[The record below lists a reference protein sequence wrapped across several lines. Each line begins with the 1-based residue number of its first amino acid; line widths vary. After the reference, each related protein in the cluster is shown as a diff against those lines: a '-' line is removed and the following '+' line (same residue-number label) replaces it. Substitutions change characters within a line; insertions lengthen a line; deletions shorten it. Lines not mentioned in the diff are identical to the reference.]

1 MEKKNE
7 VVEYSK
13 DFATSFNE
21 FGSYE
26 LDLIV
31 TLAYAAR
38 KKIKDHM
45 NVNINENVNLFLD
58 PKVIKKMVQ
67 GNVSTKRVEEAL
79 KSIFNTSV
87 QIKKDGYKVHK
98 HIFETLMY
106 TEDKTEIIFELKKE
120 FIPLFFNLSSNFTRH
135 ELLEFTGLK
144 GRHAKRLYQIVMS
157 YKNLKSWEFEPDEFL
172 KILNT
177 QYRWV
182 DVDSK
187 IIKKASEELS
197 EKTNIKNLKMERVR
211 SGKFISKIILK
222 WDIAEE
228 KIVDEIEEAEI
239 VEAEIVEDKVKY
251 VYNYEELKDIEATLE
266 KARRNRYIKPFLTD
280 ENVFKLM
287 EEFPYDQLKK
297 GLSSC
302 YHINI
307 QIRSFTYIYNHIK
320 GVK

>member
-1 MEKKNE
+1 MENKNE

-13 DFATSFNE
+13 EFATSFNE

-45 NVNINENVNLFLD
+45 NVNVNENVNLFLE
-58 PKVIKKMVQ
+58 PKVIKKMIQ
-67 GNVSTKRVEEAL
+67 GNVSTKRIEEAL

-98 HIFETLMY
+98 HIFETLTY

-120 FIPLFFNLSSNFTRH
+120 FIPLFFNLSNNFTRH

-157 YKNLKSWEFEPDEFL
+157 YKNLKSWEFAPDEFL

-182 DVDSK
+182 DVETK
-187 IIKKASEELS
+187 IIKKAAEELE
-197 EKTNIKNLKMERVR
+197 EKTNIKNLKMERVK
-211 SGKFISKIILK
+211 SGKFITKIILK
-222 WDIAEE
+222 WDIEQTEVLEKDGTEDEIKEAEKVIPKLSLDEAFEVE
-228 KIVDEIEEAEI
+228 KII
-239 VEAEIVEDKVKY
+239 
-251 VYNYEELKDIEATLE
+251 E
-266 KARRNRYIKPFLTD
+266 KAKKNRFIQPFLTD
-280 ENVFKLM
+280 ENIIELLNNFSFEQVI
-287 EEFPYDQLKK
+287 K
-297 GLSSC
+297 GLKSC
-302 YHINI
+302 YKNINVP
-307 QIRSFTYIYNHIK
+307 IRSFSYIKNHIK
-320 GVK
+320 GVN

>member
-1 MEKKNE
+1 MDNKNE

-45 NVNINENVNLFLD
+45 NVNTNENVNLFLD
-58 PKVIKKMVQ
+58 PAVIKKMIQ
-67 GNVSTKRVEEAL
+67 GNVSTKRIEEAL

-98 HIFETLMY
+98 HIFETLTY
-106 TEDKTEIIFELKKE
+106 TEDGTEIIFELKKE
-120 FIPLFFNLSSNFTRH
+120 FIPLFFNLTNNFTRH

-144 GRHAKRLYQIVMS
+144 GRHSKRLYQIVMS
-157 YKNLKSWEFEPDEFL
+157 YKNLKSWEFAPDEFL
-172 KILNT
+172 KMLST

-182 DVDSK
+182 DVETK
-187 IIKKASEELS
+187 IIKKAAEELA
-197 EKTNIKNLKMERVR
+197 EKTNIKNLRMERIK
-211 SGKFISKIILK
+211 SGKFITKIILK
-222 WDIAEE
+222 WDIEQS
-228 KIVDEIEEAEI
+228 VEIIDNIDDSKI
-239 VEAEIVEDKVKY
+239 VEAEAVEEPKHSYTYDQV
-251 VYNYEELKDIEATLE
+251 VEIE
-266 KARRNRYIKPFLTD
+266 KAFNKAKRNSYISPFLT
-280 ENVFKLM
+280 EERICNLM
-287 EEFPYDQLKK
+287 SEFPFEQLKK
-297 GLSSC
+297 GLLSC

-307 QIRSFTYIYNHIK
+307 PIRSFIYIYNHIK
-320 GVK
+320 EAK

>member
-1 MEKKNE
+1 MEIKNE

-45 NVNINENVNLFLD
+45 NVNTNENVNLFLD

-67 GNVSTKRVEEAL
+67 GNVSTKRIEEAL
-79 KSIFNTSV
+79 KNIFNTSV
-87 QIKKDGYKVHK
+87 QIKKDGYKLHK

-106 TEDKTEIIFELKKE
+106 TEDKTEIIFELKKD
-120 FIPLFFNLSSNFTRH
+120 FIPLFFNLSNNFTRH

-144 GRHAKRLYQIVMS
+144 GRHSKRLYQIVMS
-157 YKNLKSWEFEPDEFL
+157 YKNLKSWEFAPDEFL

-182 DVDSK
+182 DVETK
-187 IIKKASEELS
+187 IIKKAAEELA

-211 SGKFISKIILK
+211 TGKFITKIILS
-222 WDIAEE
+222 WDIEQME
-228 KIVDEIEEAEI
+228 VLDKDGTEAEI
-239 VEAEIVEDKVKY
+239 KEAEKVESLTFEQLEDLEK
-251 VYNYEELKDIEATLE
+251 ALE
-266 KARRNRYIKPFLTD
+266 KARKNRFIEPYLTL
-280 ENVFKLM
+280 ENVGKLM
-287 EEFPYDQLKK
+287 ENFPYEQLKK
-297 GLSSC
+297 GLISC
-302 YHINI
+302 YKNINI
-307 QIRSFTYIYNHIK
+307 EIRSFSYIFNHIK